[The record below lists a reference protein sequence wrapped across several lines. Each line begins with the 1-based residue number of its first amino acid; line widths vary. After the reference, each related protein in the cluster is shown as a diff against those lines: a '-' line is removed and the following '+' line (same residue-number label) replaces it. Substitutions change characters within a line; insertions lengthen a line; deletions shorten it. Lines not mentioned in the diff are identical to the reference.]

1 MRLRMSN
8 EWRLPWHEF
17 TRMLKD
23 PLHTCQSLMA
33 MLCRISKPLLLMLL
47 TCLGSRNFLI
57 IAVLDAASSTILMF
71 MQCTKNSS
79 TSIC

>member
-1 MRLRMSN
+1 
-8 EWRLPWHEF
+8 
-17 TRMLKD
+17 
-23 PLHTCQSLMA
+23 
-33 MLCRISKPLLLMLL
+33 
-47 TCLGSRNFLI
+47 LI